1 MAPKSNYAAIK
12 SNRRSGSLHRRLGS
26 LKGFLFQPIL
36 EKLKCPGSSA
46 FWDLTGGHLP
56 RAGQV
61 LLKICIRLEVSGSQC
76 SGAPRWGCGIPMGLR
91 RVSAELHQS
100 VRFGDTA
107 SPLGACP
114 ALSALLG
121 PQANALGWKEEEVAI
136 GAPLQ
141 SPPMRLFSTGVC
153 GSSRPPLVFRKRY
166 LTQLWKH
173 VFLEDARCLLCI
185 ILAAFLQSEPCK
197 RRLPCSSVGTKGIC
211 FRREDLA
218 ARLCST
224 ELLG

>member
-1 MAPKSNYAAIK
+1 MAPKSNYTAIK

-46 FWDLTGGHLP
+46 FCDLTGGHLP

-76 SGAPRWGCGIPMGLR
+76 LGAPRRGCGIPMGLR
-91 RVSAELHQS
+91 RVSSELHH
-100 VRFGDTA
+100 FGDTA
-107 SPLGACP
+107 SLLGACP

-136 GAPLQ
+136 RAPLP
-141 SPPMRLFSTGVC
+141 SPPMHLFST
-153 GSSRPPLVFRKRY
+153 
-166 LTQLWKH
+166 
-173 VFLEDARCLLCI
+173 
-185 ILAAFLQSEPCK
+185 
-197 RRLPCSSVGTKGIC
+197 
-211 FRREDLA
+211 
-218 ARLCST
+218 
-224 ELLG
+224 